1 MGWISSFRT
10 TTTCVNDNA
19 KADNLSDSP
28 SSSISNSS
36 SNSTPCNYHYP
47 STSTLTKRN
56 ISIDRTKKYLDTDG
70 WIPPMGVLLIK
81 LIHPMKA
88 LMKNVPLPVS
98 KRTPI
103 NNNKKEIPTFCW
115 LQPSLFWFFLPYFR
129 FSLFISLFFL
139 FTRNYY
145 ISTWVKIFYIMA
157 NYFTLNLVY
166 RVEIS
171 TRDEN
176 LHIISP

>member
-10 TTTCVNDNA
+10 TTTCVNDNT

-28 SSSISNSS
+28 RSSISNSS
-36 SNSTPCNYHYP
+36 SNSTPCNYRYP

-103 NNNKKEIPTFCW
+103 NNKKKEISTFCW
-115 LQPSLFWFFLPYFR
+115 LQPSLFWFFLSYFH
-129 FSLFISLFFL
+129 LAFL
-139 FTRNYY
+139 FHYF
-145 ISTWVKIFYIMA
+145 FYLLETIT
-157 NYFTLNLVY
+157 FQPGLKFF
-166 RVEIS
+166 I
-171 TRDEN
+171 
-176 LHIISP
+176 

>member
-1 MGWISSFRT
+1 MGWISKFRT
-10 TTTCVNDNA
+10 TTTCVNDNT

-28 SSSISNSS
+28 RSSISNS
-36 SNSTPCNYHYP
+36 
-47 STSTLTKRN
+47 STLTKRN

-103 NNNKKEIPTFCW
+103 NNKKKDIPTFCW
-115 LQPSLFWFFLPYFR
+115 IQPSLFWFFLPYFR

-145 ISTWVKIFYIMA
+145 ISTWIKIFYIMTT
-157 NYFTLNLVY
+157 YFTLNLVY